1 MSDYKMTGYE
11 IQSYF
16 KSLCNSFYI
25 AYDQVKRLEKEKKE
39 LNDNY
44 DETDL
49 ETVKSLIEMES
60 RVTIPN
66 KYVTLKYSRSELLK
80 EKALLEAKAQ
90 EYERKYKELDD
101 TCSFWSDNMWQDYE
115 AVKSTLYTIERNN
128 FSIIVTTK
136 EEIYALMRF
145 YYEHTVED
153 YAVVNIEKEYREA
166 FPTGEELYDDFML
179 AYQEALDENGLPD
192 TMSTLYEEYF

>member
-115 AVKSTLYTIERNN
+115 AVKSTLYTIKSNN

-179 AYQEALDENGLPD
+179 AYKEALDENGLPD
-192 TMSTLYEEYF
+192 TMSILYEEYF